1 MKLAVY
7 VIIFV
12 LNINIVYAATSFG
25 SGELKIS
32 RNVLNSFISYIKAP
46 TGKSP
51 SAFYITT
58 DGLDSIY
65 WYCPHCSCMMH
76 DTSSAIRYCSQ
87 RYNKDC
93 KKFARKRTIK
103 WNNGINKNSKILSKW
118 SNSEIEQ
125 KLVLLGFMG
134 ETKLNSKKKMDNSKD
149 NNNLINK
156 DVVDQL
162 KDLKELF
169 DSDIITKEE
178 FDNLKKKIL
187 N

>member
-1 MKLAVY
+1 MRFITCVL
-7 VIIFV
+7 ILV
-12 LNINIVYAATSFG
+12 LNISIASAATSFG
-25 SGELKIS
+25 SGEIKIS

-58 DGLDSIY
+58 DGLDSLY
-65 WYCPHCSCMMH
+65 WYCPYGSCRMH

-87 RYNKDC
+87 RYAKEC

-103 WNNGINKNSKILSKW
+103 WNNGINKNTKIQSKW
-118 SNSEIEQ
+118 SNNEIEQ
-125 KLVLLGFMG
+125 KLVSLGFMG
-134 ETKLNSKKKMDNSKD
+134 DSKPDLKKKSNDLENV
-149 NNNLINK
+149 NNLTNK
-156 DVVDQL
+156 DIVGQ
-162 KDLKELF
+162 LKELKELL
-169 DSDIITKEE
+169 DAGIITKDE

>member
-65 WYCPHCSCMMH
+65 WYCPHGSCMMH

-103 WNNGINKNSKILSKW
+103 WNNGINPGKGKKSRINSKW
-118 SNSEIEQ
+118 SDQEIID
-125 KLVLLGFMG
+125 KLIELGFYQ
-134 ETKLNSKKKMDNSKD
+134 N
-149 NNNLINK
+149 
-156 DVVDQL
+156 
-162 KDLKELF
+162 
-169 DSDIITKEE
+169 
-178 FDNLKKKIL
+178 
-187 N
+187 